1 MNKNKHVKKNLA
13 SNLGVVA
20 EKVTHSLDKELL
32 ENFHEF
38 LKAHTDILTKNVH
51 STKYDIYHN
60 LKRIINEKMLAVVLG
75 DKDSCVIITK
85 RGDYTTNMETMID
98 DGITCGVYTPTK
110 GNTMK
115 DLKTFCDF
123 LYYNFKDHPRYK
135 KTLPTSNQPARLY
148 DAAKTHKFASPDIIT
163 GEELK
168 FRPII
173 AQTATYTYNASQII
187 AEYLKPLVDETL

>member
-1 MNKNKHVKKNLA
+1 MQNLLSNNSTIRIKYSVPVVNLSNNCLAEKEPFQLSFGLWHSFVNKNKHVKKNLA

-32 ENFHEF
+32 ENFHKF

-135 KTLPTSNQPARLY
+135 KTLPTSKERINLHP
-148 DAAKTHKFASPDIIT
+148 
-163 GEELK
+163 
-168 FRPII
+168 
-173 AQTATYTYNASQII
+173 QT
-187 AEYLKPLVDETL
+187 